1 MHKLRKKATR
11 RRLAVRL
18 PAAARTARA
27 ADVHT
32 AGAAAAKLRRTHAEF
47 SDAAAVLRAAAGA
60 IPGAATDYTRARC
73 AEKLFRVS
81 AVFLITAILFSAN
94 LLFQI
99 IASLFPQDPAY
110 IVNQI
115 YSNLPYEMQFIISPG
130 DLYSALSDAQSG
142 TTVGTVIGML
152 ITGGLMAAAYWITY
166 ISAKN
171 PSIPAAKTAGL
182 TIMKVFSIIS
192 LVVMSLAEVLC
203 VVLAV
208 IFGVALADNDY
219 GYMDEMMIGFFIILI
234 AACIIGFVVLIF
246 EIIYEAKVIK
256 MLNSAK
262 NAMLTGMVPNKASMF
277 VAVICFI
284 SAAVSFFSVFGD
296 AVLYGWIRVP
306 LGLTSV
312 ALNVLYG
319 LLVLQFNKMLKNA
332 GMAR

>member
-1 MHKLRKKATR
+1 MYCTNCGRKLPEDGSPCVCR
-11 RRLAVRL
+11 RQ
-18 PAAARTARA
+18 PAQPEQQTYTQPVQPQQNYGAPAQNFQAPPQYYAQPPVQYPVQRPITP
-27 ADVHT
+27 VH
-32 AGAAAAKLRRTHAEF
+32 G
-47 SDAAAVLRAAAGA
+47 VLKSFFAS
-60 IPGAATDYTRARC
+60 P
-73 AEKLFRVS
+73 L
-81 AVFLITAILFSAN
+81 FLITAILFSVN

-152 ITGGLMAAAYWITY
+152 ITGGLMVAAYWITY

-171 PSIPAAKTAGL
+171 PSVPAAKTAGL
-182 TIMKVFSIIS
+182 TIMKVFSIIN
-192 LVVMSLAEVLC
+192 LVVMSFAEVLC

-208 IFGVALADNDY
+208 IFGVALAGNDY
-219 GYMDEMMIGFFIILI
+219 GYMD
-234 AACIIGFVVLIF
+234 
-246 EIIYEAKVIK
+246 K

-262 NAMLTGMVPNKASMF
+262 NAMLTGMVPNKASVF

>member
-1 MHKLRKKATR
+1 
-11 RRLAVRL
+11 
-18 PAAARTARA
+18 
-27 ADVHT
+27 
-32 AGAAAAKLRRTHAEF
+32 
-47 SDAAAVLRAAAGA
+47 
-60 IPGAATDYTRARC
+60 
-73 AEKLFRVS
+73 
-81 AVFLITAILFSAN
+81 
-94 LLFQI
+94 
-99 IASLFPQDPAY
+99 
-110 IVNQI
+110 
-115 YSNLPYEMQFIISPG
+115 MQFIISPG

-171 PSIPAAKTAGL
+171 PSVPAAKTAGL
-182 TIMKVFSIIS
+182 TIMKVFSIIN
-192 LVVMSLAEVLC
+192 LVVMSFAEVLC

-208 IFGVALADNDY
+208 IFGVALAGNDY
-219 GYMDEMMIGFFIILI
+219 GYMDEMMSVIFVFLI
-234 AACIIGFVVLIF
+234 AACIFGFVVLIF

>member
-1 MHKLRKKATR
+1 
-11 RRLAVRL
+11 
-18 PAAARTARA
+18 
-27 ADVHT
+27 
-32 AGAAAAKLRRTHAEF
+32 
-47 SDAAAVLRAAAGA
+47 
-60 IPGAATDYTRARC
+60 
-73 AEKLFRVS
+73 
-81 AVFLITAILFSAN
+81 
-94 LLFQI
+94 
-99 IASLFPQDPAY
+99 
-110 IVNQI
+110 
-115 YSNLPYEMQFIISPG
+115 MQFIVSPG

>member
-73 AEKLFRVS
+73 AEKLFRS
-81 AVFLITAILFSAN
+81 PLFLITAILFSAN

-99 IASLFPQDPAY
+99 IANLFPQDPAY

-152 ITGGLMAAAYWITY
+152 ITGGLMVAAYWITY

-171 PSIPAAKTAGL
+171 PSVPAAKTAGL
-182 TIMKVFSIIS
+182 TIMKVFSIIN
-192 LVVMSLAEVLC
+192 LVVMSFAEVLC

-208 IFGVALADNDY
+208 IFGVALAGSDY

-262 NAMLTGMVPNKASMF
+262 NAMLTGMIPNKASIF

>member
-1 MHKLRKKATR
+1 MYCTNCGRKLPEDGSPCVCRQQ
-11 RRLAVRL
+11 
-18 PAAARTARA
+18 PAQPEQQTYTQPVQPQQNYGAPAQNFQAQPQYYAQPPVQYPVQPPVSPVTP
-27 ADVHT
+27 VH
-32 AGAAAAKLRRTHAEF
+32 G
-47 SDAAAVLRAAAGA
+47 VLKSFFAS
-60 IPGAATDYTRARC
+60 P
-73 AEKLFRVS
+73 L
-81 AVFLITAILFSAN
+81 FLITAILFSAN

-115 YSNLPYEMQFIISPG
+115 YSSLPYEMQFIISPG

-142 TTVGTVIGML
+142 TTIGTVIGML

-171 PSIPAAKTAGL
+171 PGIPAAKTAGL

-192 LVVMSLAEVLC
+192 L
-203 VVLAV
+203 
-208 IFGVALADNDY
+208 
-219 GYMDEMMIGFFIILI
+219 
-234 AACIIGFVVLIF
+234 LIF

-284 SAAVSFFSVFGD
+284 SAAVSFFSIFGD

-312 ALNVLYG
+312 ALNVLHG
-319 LLVLQFNKMLKNA
+319 LLVLRFNKMLKNA

>member
-1 MHKLRKKATR
+1 MQRPIT
-11 RRLAVRL
+11 
-18 PAAARTARA
+18 P
-27 ADVHT
+27 VH
-32 AGAAAAKLRRTHAEF
+32 G
-47 SDAAAVLRAAAGA
+47 VLKSFFAS
-60 IPGAATDYTRARC
+60 P
-73 AEKLFRVS
+73 L
-81 AVFLITAILFSAN
+81 FLITAILFSAN

-99 IASLFPQDPAY
+99 IANLFPQDPAY

-130 DLYSALSDAQSG
+130 DLYSALSNAQSG
-142 TTVGTVIGML
+142 TTIGTVIGML

-171 PSIPAAKTAGL
+171 PSVPAAKTAGL

-234 AACIIGFVVLIF
+234 AACIIGVVVLIF